1 MAVASE
7 RLDDD
12 PVWPTAVILS
22 FLERRIVASI
32 QRTLVELRA
41 ISLLAHHK
49 FHVKDSLASGSIV
62 LHSREEL
69 GRHPQDVT

>member
-1 MAVASE
+1 MAV
-7 RLDDD
+7 RL
-12 PVWPTAVILS
+12 P
-22 FLERRIVASI
+22 FLERHLVASI
-32 QRTLVELRA
+32 ERTLVEPGN

-49 FHVKDSLASGSIV
+49 FCVKDSLVSGSIV